1 MSDRRDGASRRRS
14 RGLTLVEVLIAL
26 AVLGLVA
33 ASIVTL
39 IGQSTRFIA
48 DQEEKMLA
56 GMLADATMV
65 ELLAQQSALERGET
79 EKARTFAGR
88 DWKVKL
94 SVEAAGVAGLVRV
107 EAQVL
112 RENNP
117 QVLAR
122 ALTVKSEAP

>member
-26 AVLGLVA
+26 AILGLVA

-56 GMLADATMV
+56 GMLADAAMV
-65 ELLAQQSALERGET
+65 ELLARRSALERGET

-88 DWKVKL
+88 NWKVKV
-94 SVEAAGVAGLVRV
+94 SVEAAGFAGLVRL

-112 RENNP
+112 RENGP